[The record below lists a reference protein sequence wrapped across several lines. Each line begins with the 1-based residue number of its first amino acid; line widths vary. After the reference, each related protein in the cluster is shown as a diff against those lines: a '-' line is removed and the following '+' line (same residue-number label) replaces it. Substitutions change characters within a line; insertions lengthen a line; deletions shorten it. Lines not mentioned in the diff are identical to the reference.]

1 MLGWL
6 FFALLLVVPLPHV
19 LADDHAHVQLLGFN
33 DFHGQLEAGRMLNE
47 RPVGS
52 AAVLAAYL
60 REERARFQGGTIV
73 VHAGD
78 FVGGSPSSSSVL
90 QDEPSIAFLN
100 LLANEHCTFGPK
112 VDRRCDVVGTL
123 GNHEFDEGVDEL
135 MRLLRGGDSPRGP
148 FLEQTWSG
156 SRVPYVSAN
165 VLRAKGTS
173 TLLPPYLLLESDGV
187 PVGVVGAVLSYVP
200 GMVLAEGIASV
211 RFVDEAAAINRAV
224 EQLKRR
230 GVRTIVVTIHQGAG
244 MIPYEGPTRSDAHLP
259 PESAIAEIVRALDDE
274 VDVVISGHAHQ
285 FSNALHQTA
294 SGKTILIT
302 QAHSATMAYADIE
315 LTIDRKRGDV
325 REKSARIVPTYADE
339 GAGLTPAADVA
350 ALTEAA
356 VRKTRLL
363 LARRV
368 GSAPEPITSVP
379 NRSGESALGNFISDA
394 QRAAVSADIAFIN
407 VGAIRADLE
416 AGPIAWGKLL
426 EIHPFG
432 NVLVSVDLTGAQI
445 RRVLERQF
453 EHDPPRVLQVS
464 GLRYRW
470 ESTLPVGRRVVAPH
484 VGDEPLDDARTYRVV
499 MSDFLARGGG
509 EFEELGQGQ
518 RRQVGPL
525 DVDAFAARVANQ
537 GGVARAHIE
546 GRILRRD

>member
-1 MLGWL
+1 MLGRV
-6 FFALLLVVPLPHV
+6 LLASLLCAHAAPAA
-19 LADDHAHVQLLGFN
+19 ADDHAHVQLLGFN
-33 DFHGQLEAGRMLNE
+33 DFHGQLEGGRTLNE

-60 REERARFQGGTIV
+60 REETARFRGGTII

-90 QDEPSIAFLN
+90 QDEPSISFLN

-112 VDRRCDVVGTL
+112 IDRRCNVVGTL

-148 FLEQTWSG
+148 FLEQSWSG

-165 VLRAKGTS
+165 VLREKGKS
-173 TLLPPYLLLESDGV
+173 TLLPPYVLLESDGV
-187 PVGVVGAVLSYVP
+187 RIGVVGAVLSYVP

-211 RFVDEAAAINRAV
+211 RFDDEATAINRAV

-244 MIPYEGPTRSDAHLP
+244 MLPYEGATKHDARLP
-259 PESAIAEIVRALDDE
+259 PESAIAGIVRQLDPE

-285 FSNALHQTA
+285 FSNALHETA
-294 SGKTILIT
+294 GGKTILIT

-315 LTIDRKRGDV
+315 LTIDRKQGEV
-325 REKSARIVPTYADE
+325 LEKSARIKPTYADE
-339 GAGLTPAADVA
+339 GVGLTPAADVA

-356 VRKTRLL
+356 AAKTRSL
-363 LARRV
+363 LARVV
-368 GSAPEPITSVP
+368 GKVAEPITQVP
-379 NRSGESALGNFISDA
+379 NRSGESALGNLITDA
-394 QRAAVSADIAFIN
+394 QRAAAGADIALIN
-407 VGAIRADLE
+407 LGAIRADLE

-426 EIHPFG
+426 EVHPFG
-432 NVLVSVDLTGAQI
+432 NVLVSVDLSGALI

-453 EHDPPRVLQVS
+453 EHEPPRVLQVS

-470 ESTLPVGRRVVAPH
+470 DSALPVGKRVVAPH
-484 VGDEPLDDARTYRVV
+484 VGDQPLEDARTYRVV

-509 EFEELGQGQ
+509 EFEELGKGQ
-518 RRQVGPL
+518 NRTVGPL
-525 DVDAFAARVANQ
+525 DVDALASHIARS
-537 GGVARAHIE
+537 GGVARARIE
-546 GRILRRD
+546 GRVLRRD